1 MFGINHLPLR
11 SGSRKHIQKVVYFLI
26 LLFGVAGALPAAPE
40 IQLDP
45 VITGLDNPVA
55 ITHAGDG
62 SGRLFITQLGGQIL
76 IYDGNQVL
84 PQPFIDIRPL
94 VSVGGERGLFS
105 LTFHPEF
112 TSNGFLFVNYTDING
127 DTVVARYSVST
138 DPSIVDPNSAFI
150 LLSISQPFANHNGG
164 QLQFGPDGFLYIGTG
179 DGGSGG
185 DPDNNAQTLSNLLG
199 KILRI
204 DVDGGIPYSVPADNP
219 FLGEPGASE
228 EIWAF
233 GLRNPWRF
241 SFDRLTGDLF
251 IADVGQ
257 SSLEEV
263 NFQPADSPG
272 GENYGWRL
280 MEGSQCFNPPA
291 NCDTGMLM
299 LPILEYDHTI
309 GRSVTGGYRYRGNQN
324 PGMSGVYFYG
334 DFSEGLIWGATQD
347 NVGEWTTTVLLDTD
361 LSISAFG
368 EDEDGEI
375 YLAHLSSV
383 DGAIF
388 QISEVAVSFP
398 SAGEDGSS
406 SGGGGGGGCFISS
419 VVNFE

>member
-1 MFGINHLPLR
+1 MFGMTED
-11 SGSRKHIQKVVYFLI
+11 SQ
-26 LLFGVAGALPAAPE
+26 AAPE
-40 IQLDP
+40 IQIDP

-76 IYDGNQVL
+76 IYDGDQVL
-84 PQPFIDIRPL
+84 QELFLNLSAL
-94 VSVGGERGLFS
+94 VSVGSERGLFS
-105 LTFHPEF
+105 LAFHPEF
-112 TSNGFLFVNYTDING
+112 TTNGFLFVNYTDIDG
-127 DTVVARYSVST
+127 DTVVARYSVSA
-138 DPSIVDPNSAFI
+138 DRNIVDTNSAFI
-150 LLSISQPFANHNGG
+150 LLTIPQPFANHNGG
-164 QLQFGPDGFLYIGTG
+164 QLQFGPDGFLYIGTR

-204 DVDGGIPYSVPADNP
+204 DVDGGRPYSIPADNP
-219 FLGEPGASE
+219 FVGVPGASD

-241 SFDRLTGDLF
+241 SFDRLTEDLF

-257 SSLEEV
+257 NRLEEV
-263 NFQPADSPG
+263 NFQSADSQG

-291 NCDTGMLM
+291 NCDTGMLT

-309 GRSVTGGYRYRGNQN
+309 GRSITGGYRYRGNQN
-324 PGMSGVYFYG
+324 PRLSGVYFYG

-347 NVGEWTTTVLLDTD
+347 IAGEWTTSVLLDTD

-368 EDEDGEI
+368 EDQNGEI

-383 DGAIF
+383 DGTIF
-388 QISEVAVSFP
+388 QISEVAVSSP
-398 SAGEDGSS
+398 SEGEAGSN
-406 SGGGGGGGCFISS
+406 SGGGVGAVALSQASSISS
-419 VVNFE
+419 EFLDCTRTLQLER